1 MADEPPSLS
10 ISPEKVCFIIIKARE
25 FDVKDSVSEPDP
37 ASNAADDGMRAVLED
52 HEDDPTG
59 EELRTLIDAM
69 SEDEQVD
76 LVAMAW
82 IGRGDSTLEE
92 WTEVRGEAARVHNR
106 RSADYLLG
114 MPLLADHL
122 EEALSQFGHSCE
134 DYEMG
139 RL

>member
-1 MADEPPSLS
+1 MPRRIECCD
-10 ISPEKVCFIIIKARE
+10 ISHLGGQDTVGAIVGMTDGA
-25 FDVKDSVSEPDP
+25 PDKK
-37 ASNAADDGMRAVLED
+37 RY
-52 HEDDPTG
+52 
-59 EELRTLIDAM
+59 RTFH
-69 SEDEQVD
+69 
-76 LVAMAW
+76 
-82 IGRGDSTLEE
+82 
-92 WTEVRGEAARVHNR
+92 VRGEAARVHNR